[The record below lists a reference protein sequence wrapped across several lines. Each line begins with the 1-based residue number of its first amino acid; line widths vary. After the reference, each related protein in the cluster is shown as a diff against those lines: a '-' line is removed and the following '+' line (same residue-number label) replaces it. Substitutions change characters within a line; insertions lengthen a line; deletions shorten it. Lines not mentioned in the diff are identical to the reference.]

1 MPPFL
6 PAIATLLAAVALAVF
21 TGSTVRELWRPD
33 AFDYAQIARELH
45 AGNGFTTRQA
55 IYLLHLEFLERSGG
69 LEGPWPNLHRFPL
82 PPIAIASSF
91 ALFGVGT
98 TAVSAYG
105 VAFHALT
112 AGLIFAWGRQVGGLA
127 VACASWLLV
136 TGNAALLQ
144 TSPSGLAEPPEVFFF
159 TLALYLL
166 WRFRGQPGRA
176 GIAAAGA
183 ALGLAALARTNA
195 LFAAPV
201 LVACLLVGNPDR
213 WRQAGLWLAGVGCAL
228 APWLVR
234 NAIVTGDPFFSLH
247 SYFLLP
253 AGTSV
258 GGDKW
263 DLQQPWVTDFV
274 SPLQYFLAS
283 PGPVLAKWFRNLTT
297 LLQQLPTLGETFLL
311 PLCAAAALLPVRRF
325 EGLRAPAVVLFA
337 AFALHALLVSFTDIY
352 FDKYHFQFLPGLILL
367 AAATLWRAL
376 EGANAWRGPLFAAGI
391 AVMLHVPAVLAAS
404 EAIQRQTARFDT
416 EQLDYVRA
424 HTSEDDLVLSDFS
437 YAVAWHT
444 GRRSI
449 RTHYD
454 TLEGGE
460 SVLATRWIEEHY
472 LPVDAIYLSREF
484 VRSPRLRRVLRDT
497 LAKDPD
503 FRARFPVTHQFEDG
517 ALFFASSE
525 P

>member
-1 MPPFL
+1 MTVCSFL
-6 PAIATLLAAVALAVF
+6 ISACA
-21 TGSTVRELWRPD
+21 
-33 AFDYAQIARELH
+33 
-45 AGNGFTTRQA
+45 
-55 IYLLHLEFLERSGG
+55 SG
-69 LEGPWPNLHRFPL
+69 L
-82 PPIAIASSF
+82 
-91 ALFGVGT
+91 V
-98 TAVSAYG
+98 
-105 VAFHALT
+105 
-112 AGLIFAWGRQVGGLA
+112 FAWGRQAGGLP

-159 TLALYLL
+159 TLGLYLL
-166 WRFRGQPGRA
+166 WRFRCQPGRA

-201 LVACLLVGNPDR
+201 LVVCLLAGNPER
-213 WRQAGLWLAGVGCAL
+213 WRQTGLWLAGLGGAL

-253 AGTSV
+253 AGTEA

-263 DLQQPWVTDFV
+263 DLRQPWVTDFV
-274 SPLQYFLAS
+274 SPLQYFLAN
-283 PGPVLAKWFRNLTT
+283 PQAVLAKWLRNFTT
-297 LLQQLPTLGETFLL
+297 LLLQLPTLGQTFLL
-311 PLCAAAALLPVRRF
+311 PLCAAGALVPARRF
-325 EGLRAPAVVLFA
+325 DDLRAPAAVLLA
-337 AFALHALLVSFTDIY
+337 AFALHAVLVSFTDIY

-391 AVMLHVPAVLAAS
+391 AAMLHVPAVLSAG
-404 EAIQRQTARFDT
+404 EAIRLQTDRFDT

-424 HTSEDDLVLSDFS
+424 HTDEDDIVLSDFS

-444 GRRSI
+444 GRRSV

-454 TLEGGE
+454 ALEGGE
-460 SVLATRWIEEHY
+460 TVLATRWIEQRY
-472 LPVDAIYLSREF
+472 LPIDAIYLSREF
-484 VRSPRLRRVLRDT
+484 VHSPRRRRVLRDT
-497 LAKDPD
+497 LTRDPG
-503 FRARFPVTHQFEDG
+503 FRERFPITHQFDDG
-517 ALFFASSE
+517 ALFFRSGEPGSASDS
-525 P
+525 PTSLSIW